1 MKYDTMNEY
10 TMTKYFES
18 LCNSFYIAYT
28 QVKRLEKQSE
38 ELEETGIGE
47 ELEIVEKLI
56 DFFELSSFNGLKEK
70 YVEQKCSQEE
80 LAKAKKKLEKQKQA
94 YEEEMAE
101 IDSQWKYWS
110 TIESGIIKN
119 VEGLLYLLEIKGF
132 SIIITSEIE
141 IVTLMA
147 VSKTKSEPLR
157 YFGNIINTKEEY
169 LKSFP
174 TSKLCRSFFR
184 AYQLKDEDEMK
195 QVIEKYF

>member
-1 MKYDTMNEY
+1 MKYDTKNEY

-38 ELEETGIGE
+38 ELEETYPGK

-56 DFFELSSFNGLKEK
+56 EFFELSSFNGLKEK

-94 YEEEMAE
+94 YKEEMAA
-101 IDSQWKYWS
+101 IDSQCKYWS
-110 TIESGIIKN
+110 TIMWEIVGKVENLLFQLKN
-119 VEGLLYLLEIKGF
+119 NGY

-147 VSKTKSEPLR
+147 VFKMKELR
-157 YFGNIINTKEEY
+157 YFGRIINTQERY

-174 TSKLCRSFFR
+174 TSELCRSFFR
-184 AYQLKDEDEMK
+184 AYQLEDEIEMK
-195 QVIEKYF
+195 KVIGKYF